1 MDTIC
6 FETLLL
12 CEALNE
18 AAFEAIK
25 AQCHAGKTEVQVQN
39 VIQTAWAQKAVCDA
53 PFSGDIVGG
62 IRSGA
67 IEGEATDYVLQSGDA
82 LIVDI
87 QSGVGG
93 HFADTTRT
101 FFVGQPTDKQRHAY
115 AAVQKTLERLAA
127 MLKPGVRACDIHAAM
142 QQSLA
147 EFELSCPH
155 HAGHALGR
163 EKLLPP
169 TFVPE
174 CTDILTEGMVVAL
187 EPGVYYEG
195 EFGVRLENNYR
206 ITEKGAECLS
216 PYTLEMEDYIL

>member
-1 MDTIC
+1 MEIVKRDVVVDTFC
-6 FETLLL
+6 FKTLLL

-25 AQCHAGKTEVQVQN
+25 AQCHAGTTEVQVQN
-39 VIQTAWAQKAVCDA
+39 VIQTAWKQKAVCDA
-53 PFSGDIVGG
+53 SFSGDIVGG
-62 IRSGA
+62 IRSSA

-87 QSGVGG
+87 QPGVGG

-147 EFELSCPH
+147 S
-155 HAGHALGR
+155 LGFVAHTMQGMR
-163 EKLLPP
+163 WGAKNYHLPLLFPNVP
-169 TFVPE
+169 T
-174 CTDILTEGMVVAL
+174 
-187 EPGVYYEG
+187 Y
-195 EFGVRLENNYR
+195 
-206 ITEKGAECLS
+206 
-216 PYTLEMEDYIL
+216 